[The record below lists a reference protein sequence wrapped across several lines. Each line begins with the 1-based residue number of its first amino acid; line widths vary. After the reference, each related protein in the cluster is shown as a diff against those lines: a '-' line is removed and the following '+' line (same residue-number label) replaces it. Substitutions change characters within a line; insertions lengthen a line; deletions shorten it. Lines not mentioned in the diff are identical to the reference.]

1 VHELET
7 ELGVTLLLRSSRSTS
22 LTEAGQAVLD
32 HARLLLDGAQRL
44 REAADAAARH
54 ERGEVTVGFIAST
67 VPSFLTPL
75 LQHLAAAHPEVEVR
89 VTQLLVGDLLAA
101 LRDGRID
108 VAIARDPHGGDDV
121 VVTPLVV
128 EPMVLAVPR
137 RHRWARRRR
146 LTHEELRGEPLI
158 LLEPRLWS
166 ARLRAGMARPGAPA
180 VARHA
185 PSHASA
191 VALVAAGVGVY
202 PLPASVAIARDDVRY
217 VELADA
223 GTAVV
228 LVRPAAPVRP
238 AVQAIA
244 VAATAVAATIAFSA
258 PGLGDLAR
266 RPAPPRRS

>member
-7 ELGVTLLLRSSRSTS
+7 ELGVTLLLRSSRSTR

-244 VAATAVAATIAFSA
+244 VAATEVAATIAFSA

>member
-1 VHELET
+1 
-7 ELGVTLLLRSSRSTS
+7 
-22 LTEAGQAVLD
+22 
-32 HARLLLDGAQRL
+32 
-44 REAADAAARH
+44 
-54 ERGEVTVGFIAST
+54 
-67 VPSFLTPL
+67 
-75 LQHLAAAHPEVEVR
+75 
-89 VTQLLVGDLLAA
+89 
-101 LRDGRID
+101 
-108 VAIARDPHGGDDV
+108 
-121 VVTPLVV
+121 
-128 EPMVLAVPR
+128 
-137 RHRWARRRR
+137 
-146 LTHEELRGEPLI
+146 
-158 LLEPRLWS
+158 
-166 ARLRAGMARPGAPA
+166 MARPGAPA

-238 AVQAIA
+238 AVQAVA
-244 VAATAVAATIAFSA
+244 VAATEVAATIAFSA